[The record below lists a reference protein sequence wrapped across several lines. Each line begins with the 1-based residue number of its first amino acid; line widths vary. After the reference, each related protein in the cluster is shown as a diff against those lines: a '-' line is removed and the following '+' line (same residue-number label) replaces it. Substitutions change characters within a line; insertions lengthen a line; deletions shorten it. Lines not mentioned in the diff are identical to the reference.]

1 MKHIFPIILIF
12 AVILN
17 GCKEIG
23 PNVQFGPPSDLGDR
37 VVVIE
42 EFTGA
47 QCVFCPQGT
56 EELENLLVLYP
67 DNLAVISV
75 HTGFFATPIA
85 NKSKYDFRTPAG
97 DALNTFLGTP
107 DKGYPSSI
115 INRKQFPGET
125 SLHNVAATWAGYLGQ
140 EVALQ
145 PKMGLNVI
153 PVYDPATRKLKV
165 TVSGI
170 ARESISS
177 PLRVTV
183 LLTESGI
190 VDYQKDIRFG
200 DLPEYIHKHV
210 LRTILST
217 NFEGDIIAPSGVN
230 AGQTVNYDVE
240 TTLPLVWKAEKMEVV
255 ALITNGNSKYV
266 YQAAKKKI
274 E

>member
-1 MKHIFPIILIF
+1 MKQIVPILLILGLSL
-12 AVILN
+12 A

-37 VVVIE
+37 VVIIE

-67 DNLAVISV
+67 DNLAVISI
-75 HTGFFATPIA
+75 HTGFFATPIP

-97 DALNTFLGTP
+97 DALNTYLGTP

-125 SLHNVAATWAGYLGQ
+125 SLHNVAATWAGYLAQ
-140 EVALQ
+140 EVALS
-145 PKMGLNVI
+145 PKVGLNVV
-153 PVYDPATRKLKV
+153 PVFDPATRKLSV
-165 TVSGI
+165 TVNGI
-170 ARESISS
+170 AREAISA

-190 VDYQKDIRFG
+190 IDYQKDIRFG
-200 DLPEYIHKHV
+200 DVPEYIHKHV
-210 LRTILST
+210 LRNVLNA
-217 NFEGDIIAPSGVN
+217 NFEGDIVAPSGVN
-230 AGQTVNYDVE
+230 AGQTILYNTE
-240 TTLPLVWKAEKMEVV
+240 TTLPEAWKADKMEVV
-255 ALITNGNSKYV
+255 AIIANGNSKYV
-266 YQAAKKKI
+266 YQAAKKKV